1 MGESA
6 PDAPTRV
13 LIAEDHRLMRE
24 GTAALLRLDERIE
37 VVGLAADGAEA
48 IALAERRAPDVALL
62 DLGMP
67 QVNGIEACAILRERH
82 PGIEVLILTA
92 SEREE
97 DLYAALRVGAA
108 GYLLK
113 DMPPND
119 LVEAVLEAGRG
130 EPRIAASMASRML
143 AELEGDGPAGSDDPL
158 AVLTDREREV
168 LSLLSDGLRNRE
180 IAERLVISEP
190 TVKTHVRHVLEK
202 LRFRNRAEAA
212 AFAARHL
219 SEH

>member
-1 MGESA
+1 
-6 PDAPTRV
+6 
-13 LIAEDHRLMRE
+13 MRE

-37 VVGLAADGAEA
+37 VVGLAADGADA

-67 QVNGIEACAILRERH
+67 RVNGIEACAILRERF
-82 PGIEVLILTA
+82 PAIEVLILTA

-113 DMPPND
+113 DMPPGE
-119 LVEAVLEAGRG
+119 LVEAVLQAGRG
-130 EPRIAASMASRML
+130 EPRIAPSMASRML
-143 AELEGDGPAGSDDPL
+143 AELETDDPDGSDDPL
-158 AVLTDREREV
+158 AVLSDREREV
-168 LSLLSDGLRNRE
+168 LSLLADGLRNRE

-219 SEH
+219 T

>member
-1 MGESA
+1 MGQTG
-6 PDAPTRV
+6 PTRV

-67 QVNGIEACAILRERH
+67 RVNGIEACAILRERF
-82 PGIEVLILTA
+82 PEIEVLILTA

-113 DMPPND
+113 DMPPAE
-119 LVEAVLEAGRG
+119 LVEAVVEAGRG
-130 EPRIAASMASRML
+130 DPRIAPAMASRML
-143 AELEGDGPAGSDDPL
+143 AELDHNDPNGSDDPL
-158 AVLTDREREV
+158 AVLTEREREV
-168 LSLLSDGLRNRE
+168 LSLLSAGLRNRE
-180 IAERLVISEP
+180 IAEQLVISEP

-219 SEH
+219 G